1 MPEYVIEQ
9 DYPFKIYKVS
19 NKDEIYSFIKKIK
32 DLSKKGDSFLKDSLS
47 KLDFVMSGSTF
58 PNKIGQDDLDS
69 TIKELLSKSGLGAIK
84 QSKAVSRYLSGYGGL
99 SFFFDND
106 EIEEIMVNKTDS
118 PIFIFHQK
126 EGLCKTNIN
135 FTKEEYLTFLNKLQ
149 NLTAKKLDDH
159 NPVLDGRLPDGSRI
173 NITSNYV
180 SPFSPTITIRKFTEK
195 PLSIVSLIKNNTIS
209 KEAAAFLW
217 VCIDGFRL
225 CPQSTLVIGGSGSGK
240 TTLLFALTSFIRYN
254 ERIISIEDTP
264 ELNLSDRENWIS
276 LEARPK
282 TSLIEEVTMDMLL
295 KNALRMRPDRIIIG
309 EVRGEEARTM
319 FTAMDTGHNGLLGT
333 LHANN
338 SKEAIIR
345 LKNEPMSIPE
355 SNLPLLNLIVTIK
368 KQFDTKKG
376 ITRFVSEIA
385 EIEKMDN
392 KVLLSN
398 VFEYDNDDEKI
409 NRSSVPSR
417 TTENVAKAIGV
428 EKVKIY
434 DEIELREKILEF
446 LLNKGVEDYKEVTQ
460 YIQKYYEN
468 PEELINK
475 LYAEKTGK

>member
-1 MPEYVIEQ
+1 MSEHTIEQ

-19 NKDEIYSFIKKIK
+19 NKEEIYSFIKKIK
-32 DLSKKGDSFLKDSLS
+32 DLSKKGDSFLKEALS
-47 KLDFVMSGSTF
+47 KLDFVMSNSTF
-58 PNKIGQDDLDS
+58 PNKIEQDDLN
-69 TIKELLSKSGLGAIK
+69 TTVKELLSKSGMGSIK
-84 QSKAVSRYLSGYGGL
+84 QPEAISLYLSGYGGL

-118 PIFIFHQK
+118 PIFIFHKK

-149 NLTAKKLDDH
+149 NLTSKKLDEH

-180 SPFSPTITIRKFTEK
+180 TPFSPTITIRKFTEK

-254 ERIISIEDTP
+254 ERIVSIEDTP

-282 TSLIEEVTMDMLL
+282 TSTVEEVTMDMLL
-295 KNALRMRPDRIIIG
+295 KNSLRMRPDRIIVG

-345 LKNEPMSIPE
+345 LKSEPMSIPE

-385 EIEKMDN
+385 EIERMDN

-398 VFEYDNDDEKI
+398 VFEYDKDDDKA

-417 TTENVAKAIGV
+417 TLENVAKAMGV

-446 LLNKGVEDYKEVTQ
+446 LLNKGIEEYKEITQ
-460 YIQKYYEN
+460 YIQKYYED

-475 LYAEKTGK
+475 LYSEKKGK

>member
-1 MPEYVIEQ
+1 MADYTIEQ
-9 DYPFKIYKVS
+9 DYPFKIYKIS
-19 NKDEIYSFIKKIK
+19 NKEELYSFIKKIK
-32 DLSKKGDSFLKDSLS
+32 DLSKNGDSFLKEALS
-47 KLDFVMSGSTF
+47 RLDYVMSSSTF
-58 PNKIGQDDLDS
+58 PNKVEQDELNA
-69 TIKELLSKSGLGAIK
+69 TIKELLTKSGLNKLK
-84 QSKAVSRYLSGYGGL
+84 QPETISYYLSGYGGL

-118 PIFIFHQK
+118 PIFIFHKK

-149 NLTAKKLDDH
+149 NLTSKKLDES

-173 NITSNYV
+173 NLTSNYV
-180 SPFSPTITIRKFTEK
+180 SPFSPTITLRKFTKK
-195 PLSIVSLIKNNTIS
+195 PISIISLIKNNTIS

-217 VCIDGFRL
+217 VCMDGFRL

-240 TTLLFALTSFIRYN
+240 TTLLFALTSFIRYS
-254 ERIISIEDTP
+254 ERIVSIEDTP
-264 ELNLSDRENWIS
+264 ELNLSDRENWVS

-282 TSLIEEVTMDMLL
+282 TSTVEEVSMDMLL
-295 KNALRMRPDRIIIG
+295 KNSLRMRPDRIIVG

-345 LKNEPMSIPE
+345 LKSEPMSIPE

-385 EIEKMDN
+385 EIERMDN

-398 VFEYDNDDEKI
+398 IFEYDKDDEEI

-417 TTENVAKAIGV
+417 TIENIAKAMGV
-428 EKVKIY
+428 EKSKIS
-434 DEIELREKILEF
+434 DEISLRGKILEYM
-446 LLNKGVEDYKEVTQ
+446 LDQGIEDYKETSQ

-468 PEELINK
+468 PDELIDKVYKNSK
-475 LYAEKTGK
+475 K